1 MSIQIKNLS
10 KKYENNKFKSLDN
23 VNLKISNGIFG
34 LIGENG
40 AGKTTL
46 LKTLATQLKVESG
59 EVNVFEYE
67 LPKDTQKVRSILG
80 YLPQDIDF
88 FNHLTVFEMLDYI
101 GLLKNIKEEEER
113 KKQIDKLLLQFNL
126 SEKRN
131 TQVSSLSGGMKQR
144 LGIAQC
150 LLGDSK
156 LIILDEP
163 TVGLDPIERLRFRNI
178 INEIAKDKIIIV
190 STHIISDIAMM
201 CENLAIIKKGKI
213 LYSGSTDE
221 LLEKLGDKVCVDIVD
236 SNIEIN
242 DAKYKQIISITRKKG
257 KLEVRFIEETN
268 NTYQHVEPTLED
280 AYFYMAN
287 KELE

>member
-1 MSIQIKNLS
+1 MGIEVSNLS
-10 KKYENNKFKSLDN
+10 KTYEGNKFKSLDN
-23 VNLKISNGIFG
+23 VSLKIPNGIFG

-59 EVNVFEYE
+59 KVRIFDCC
-67 LPKDTQKVRSILG
+67 LPNDTKKVRSILG

-101 GLLKNIKEEEER
+101 GLLKNIKQAEER
-113 KKQIDKLLLQFNL
+113 KQQIETLLLQFNL
-126 SEKRN
+126 NDKRN
-131 TQVSSLSGGMKQR
+131 TKVSSLSGGMKQR

-150 LLGDSK
+150 LLGNSR

-163 TVGLDPIERLRFRNI
+163 TVGLDPMERLRFRNI
-178 INEIAKDKIIIV
+178 INEIAKSRIIIV

-201 CENLAIIKKGKI
+201 CENLAIIKKGKV
-213 LYSGSTDE
+213 LYSGSIDGV
-221 LLEKLGDKVCVDIVD
+221 LEKLSNKVCVDIVD
-236 SNIEIN
+236 NNMEI
-242 DAKYKQIISITRKKG
+242 DHAKYKQIISITRKKK
-257 KLEVRFIEETN
+257 KLEVRFIDETN

-280 AYFYMAN
+280 AYFYMVN
-287 KELE
+287 KELA